1 MTITLLP
8 KQQEA
13 VNGMIN
19 RKVGILYMPTAAG
32 KTVVIYAHIKQFLN
46 NDNKKHNFIVS
57 GPITDLNKQTI
68 CSVFTNL
75 YHDGIINADN
85 CDIVIANCI
94 NKKNN
99 TFYTA
104 LDENDKVVLTEK
116 LNGCKPLGINVTTV
130 DTPQEKQYRITVVC
144 NPTLQKNEKFLDKLD
159 KEVVAHFYFD
169 EAHTLR
175 KEYKSDDNNDLD
187 DDKKKSDKTWVDF
200 QKIYDLVQYNNGTLH
215 FVTATPT
222 KDNFETIKEL
232 CNLDNYADCFAYK
245 LRPIE
250 AINAHMIVPPFF
262 KFCKCEYLNNGSLK
276 TMITYVIEDVK
287 KLKDKNHNYK
297 ARVLVTVNSANELGD
312 MEDHLIEKYG
322 DEYDVYST
330 CSANGKKKNLQS
342 ISESII
348 EFKKSIENNERSCFI
363 VHIRQIIAGIDIPSF
378 THTVFNMS
386 SDTNFIAPFQIIGRV
401 LRPEKRFADGTAD
414 LSVKNLGYVYIN
426 TEVNNERADKAM
438 RVVFDYYGALFEFLK
453 PDFFEGKAG
462 GKPHPRKKDT
472 NQFGDEQDMT
482 DFTNYDKRFLM
493 SIANSEILRQKLNIV
508 STKEDLR
515 QTITLHLKEYGYTA
529 NVPEWYEPCVDKY
542 VKEVENYIE
551 FANMI
556 NKA

>member
-1 MTITLLP
+1 MPIKLLP

-46 NDNKKHNFIVS
+46 DDKRHNFIVS

-68 CSVFTNL
+68 CSIFTNL

-104 LDENDKVVLTEK
+104 IDENDKVVLTEK
-116 LNGCKPLGINVTTV
+116 LDGRKQLRINVTTV

-200 QKIYDLVQYNNGTLH
+200 KKIYDLVQYNNGTLH

-232 CNLDNYADCFAYK
+232 CNLDNYNDCFAYK

-262 KFCKCEYLNNGSLK
+262 KFCKCEHLNNGSLK
-276 TMITYVIEDVK
+276 SMITYVIEDVK

-297 ARVLVTVNSANELGD
+297 ARVLVTVNSANELCD
-312 MEDHLIEKYG
+312 MEHHIIEKYG
-322 DEYDVYST
+322 NEYDVYST
-330 CSANGKKKNLQS
+330 CSAYGKKKNLQS

-414 LSVKNLGYVYIN
+414 LSMKDKGYVYIN
-426 TEVNNERADKAM
+426 TEVNNERADKAERM
-438 RVVFDYYGALFEFLK
+438 VYFYYGAAFEYLK
-453 PDFFEGKAG
+453 PEFFKGKVG
-462 GKPHPRKKDT
+462 GDGNRKK
-472 NQFGDEQDMT
+472 NNKQFDDEQVLCTSHGYDESFLNDLADNELNRKRWGIPCT
-482 DFTNYDKRFLM
+482 D
-493 SIANSEILRQKLNIV
+493 A
-508 STKEDLR
+508 DLR
-515 QTITLHLKEYGYTA
+515 
-529 NVPEWYEPCVDKY
+529 
-542 VKEVENYIE
+542 
-551 FANMI
+551 NMI
-556 NKA
+556 EQAIKDQFIDTLPIYYETCIEGYVELVKRRIFDRENNKHIV